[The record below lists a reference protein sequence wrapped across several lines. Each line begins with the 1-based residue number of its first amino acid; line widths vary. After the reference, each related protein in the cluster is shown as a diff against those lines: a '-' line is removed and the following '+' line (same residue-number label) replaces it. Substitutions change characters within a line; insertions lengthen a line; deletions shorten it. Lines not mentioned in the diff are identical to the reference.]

1 MNRHLHANATSIP
14 KIRAYIQ
21 QSTAS
26 RLGLAR
32 ELGISVDNTKAEM
45 LASLGLAY

>member
-1 MNRHLHANATSIP
+1 MDLHLHANATRTP
-14 KIRAYIQ
+14 QIRAYIQ

-26 RLGLAR
+26 HLGLAR

-45 LASLGLAY
+45 LTSLGLAY